1 MPTRILLA
9 DDHEIVR
16 QGLRLLLQQEGFEVA
31 GEAAN
36 GQEAIR
42 LARES
47 CPDVAL
53 LDYGMPLL
61 NGIGAAREIA
71 QACPK
76 TKVILLTMH
85 TDDHYVLEAL
95 RMASWPS
102 ATSATTANPSRSR
115 RAFRPCRT
123 I

>member
-16 QGLRLLLQQEGFEVA
+16 QGLRLLLQREGLEVI

-42 LARES
+42 LASET
-47 CPDVAL
+47 CPDVAV

-61 NGIGAAREIA
+61 NGIGAAREIM
-71 QACPK
+71 QVCPR

-85 TDDHYVLEAL
+85 TDDHYVLEEL
-95 RMASWPS
+95 RMGIKGFVV
-102 ATSATTANPSRSR
+102 TTQAP
-115 RAFRPCRT
+115 ADL
-123 I
+123 IEWLHAV